1 MTVPTAAPVA
11 VLVAIA
17 LVFLLA
23 GAVKGVVGMGLPTA
37 AMGLLSLIMPP
48 AEAATILLL
57 PSFVTNV
64 WQSATGPNLAA
75 LLRRLWPMLLAS
87 ALGTCAGAWVF
98 GAVSN
103 SGAVAALGGALALYA
118 LLGLTPL
125 RLRVAPHAES
135 WLGPLAGGAT
145 GILAALTGVF
155 VVPAA
160 PYLQAMELERD
171 DLVQAMGL
179 SALVSTLALAVALVG
194 GGQFHP
200 HNAGA
205 STLALLAALIGM
217 MFGQWLR
224 DRISARAFRLCFLL
238 GLLALG
244 AHLMLRSIV

>member
-1 MTVPTAAPVA
+1 MIPPMTAPLA
-11 VLVAIA
+11 VLAAIA

-64 WQSATGPNLAA
+64 WQSAAGPNLAA

-87 ALGTCAGAWVF
+87 AFGTCAGAWVF

-103 SGAVAALGGALALYA
+103 PGAVAALGGALALYA

-125 RLRVAPHAES
+125 RLRIGPHLEA

-155 VVPAA
+155 VVPVV
-160 PYLQAMELERD
+160 PYLEAMAIERD
-171 DLVQAMGL
+171 DLVQAIGL
-179 SALVSTLALAVALVG
+179 SALVSTLALAAALAG

-200 HNAGA
+200 QNASA
-205 STLALLAALIGM
+205 SALALLAALIGM
-217 MFGQWLR
+217 MFGQWIR
-224 DRISARAFRLCFLL
+224 GRISARVFRLCFLS